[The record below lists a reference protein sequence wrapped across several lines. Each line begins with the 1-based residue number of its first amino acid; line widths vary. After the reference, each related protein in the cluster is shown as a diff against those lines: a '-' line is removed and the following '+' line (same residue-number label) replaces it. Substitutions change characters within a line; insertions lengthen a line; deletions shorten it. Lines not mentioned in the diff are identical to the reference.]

1 MKNLKSLAIVA
12 LFAGSSLISFGQEK
26 EVKTPE
32 QRAEKKTEILTKKL
46 DLNTDQQTKVA
57 EMNQKTAKEVDA
69 IKNNQQLS
77 KEEKRSALKQLRQT
91 RQTELRSV
99 LNSDQQQ
106 KFDKMRERME
116 HKREKHEKRHHD
128 KK

>member
-46 DLNTDQQTKVA
+46 DLNANQQTKVA
-57 EMNQKTAKEVDA
+57 EMNLKTAKEVDA
-69 IKNNQQLS
+69 IKSNQNLS
-77 KEEKRSALKQLRQT
+77 KEEKKNAVKQLRETKQA
-91 RQTELRSV
+91 ELRGV
-99 LNSDQQQ
+99 LSSDQQQ
-106 KFDKMRERME
+106 KFDKMKEKREQ
-116 HKREKHEKRHHD
+116 KREKIEKRRQD